1 MALPITSDH
10 LEEAV
15 ARLVATL
22 DPEEV
27 VLFGSRARGTHR
39 ADSDADLL
47 VVLRTVLAPAADP
60 RALAWKTVR
69 GDAEHPGILADVF
82 TYYPEELRR
91 RLAAGSTVVRD
102 ALAEGVLLYPRR
114 GGRSHYAELAGEW
127 ARMGAVAEWSRFA
140 EEDLGT
146 AEALLAVRRPVWRNV
161 AYHAQQAAEKA
172 VKALN
177 FHLGGPL
184 NRTHDILELLL
195 AVSDLNR
202 DIGTAFLLAYGNV
215 GARLTDFAVE
225 PRYPG
230 DTMVTEAQ
238 TKEALETA
246 QGIVAM
252 VRATISPS
260 A

>member
-27 VLFGSRARGTHR
+27 LLFGSRARGTHR
-39 ADSDADLL
+39 PDSDADLL
-47 VVLRTVLAPAADP
+47 VVLRTGGAPAADLRP
-60 RALAWKTVR
+60 LAWQTVR
-69 GDAEHPGILADVF
+69 GDAEHRGILADVF

-102 ALAEGVLLYPRR
+102 ALAEGVLLYPRH

-127 ARMGAVAEWSRFA
+127 ARVGAVDEWLRFA
-140 EEDLGT
+140 EEDLLDAGKG
-146 AEALLAVRRPVWRNV
+146 LSPRNT

-172 VKALN
+172 VKALI

-202 DIGTAFLLAYGNV
+202 DIGTAFLLAYGNA
-215 GARLTDFAVE
+215 GARLTDSAVE

-230 DTMVTEAQ
+230 DTTVTEAQ
-238 TKEALETA
+238 AKEALETA

-252 VRATISPS
+252 VRTAV

>member
-1 MALPITSDH
+1 MTQSITSER
-10 LEEAV
+10 LEETV
-15 ARLVATL
+15 VRLVATL

-27 VLFGSRARGTHR
+27 LLFGSRARGTHR
-39 ADSDADLL
+39 PDSDADLL
-47 VVLRTVLAPAADP
+47 VVLRAGSVPSGDP

-69 GDAEHPGILADVF
+69 GDVEHPGILADVF
-82 TYYPEELRR
+82 TYYPEDLRR

-102 ALAEGVLLYPRR
+102 ALAEGVLLYPRH
-114 GGRSHYAELAGEW
+114 GGRSQYAELAGEW
-127 ARMGAVAEWSRFA
+127 ARVGAVDEWLRFA
-140 EEDLGT
+140 EEDLGD
-146 AEALLAVRRPVWRNV
+146 AEARLTDRRPVWRNI

-172 VKALN
+172 IKALI

-195 AVSDLNR
+195 TVSDLNR
-202 DIGTAFLLAYGNV
+202 DIGTAFLLAHGNA
-215 GARLTDFAVE
+215 GARLTGFAVE

-230 DTMVTEAQ
+230 DTTVTQVQA
-238 TKEALETA
+238 KEALETA

-252 VRATISPS
+252 VRAAISPG